1 MQISSC
7 SEQSGGM
14 KVSETTVQLYISTC
28 TRVFCAATSGY
39 QNFSARSC
47 EGSRPVV
54 RYAGRSILC
63 NCGRSSDHGSAGDV
77 AAQEGDGT

>member
-1 MQISSC
+1 MPRPADIKTHREIRNALCRKHDGLSD
-7 SEQSGGM
+7 ERNNLNI
-14 KVSETTVQLYISTC
+14 VS
-28 TRVFCAATSGY
+28 
-39 QNFSARSC
+39 FSARSC
-47 EGSRPVV
+47 EGSRPVL